1 MDVSSAIFLCV
12 AIAQISIV
20 VAETRA
26 TVGGNLNVGR
36 HITAIL
42 YRDIIDPLS

>member
-36 HITAIL
+36 HIPAIL
-42 YRDIIDPLS
+42 YIIDPLS